1 MHAAGFTRVEPT
13 GAVWCFATPTER
25 EWWGDLWADRMTE
38 SSIAEQLVHAGLA
51 APEEL
56 TDIAAA
62 FQGWAA
68 HPDGWFLVPHGEVI
82 AFA

>member
-1 MHAAGFTRVEPT
+1 MMNDDGVVMAPKENDE
-13 GAVWCFATPTER
+13 TELELPR
-25 EWWGDLWADRMTE
+25 QVDP
-38 SSIAEQLVHAGLA
+38 SIAEQLVHAGLA